1 LVFVLVSHEPSPHT
15 QIEAD
20 PTQLKMTVAE
30 ESVLLLLGEVM
41 QQVLLV
47 RLQLAVAPHLN
58 VGPTQLPLPS
68 Q

>member
-1 LVFVLVSHEPSPHT
+1 
-15 QIEAD
+15 
-20 PTQLKMTVAE
+20 MTVAE

-47 RLQLAVAPHLN
+47 RLQLAVPPHLN